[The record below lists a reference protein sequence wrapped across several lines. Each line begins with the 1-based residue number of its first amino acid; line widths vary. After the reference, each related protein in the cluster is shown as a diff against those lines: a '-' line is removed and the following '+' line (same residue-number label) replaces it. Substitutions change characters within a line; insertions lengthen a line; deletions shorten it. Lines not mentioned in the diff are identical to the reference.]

1 MNRRQ
6 VSLAFV
12 AVSVVLSLAV
22 SGCGQDSSSGS
33 QVITPSPYV
42 PGAQVPDVISAEA
55 VVVPYKEASLSFKL
69 AGRLD
74 EMLVSEGDAVTAGQE
89 LARLETRDL
98 ELAVRRAEAALK
110 SMKAQLD
117 KAKAGARE
125 EEIALAEADVAI
137 ADGNLASA
145 EANLESADA
154 NLQKA
159 LTGPTERDIQI
170 AEKQVELAKSQ
181 LWGAQTQRDVI
192 GDQMNAFPP
201 RATQVEYEAA
211 KAQVAMYETQV
222 TIAELQ
228 LEETRA
234 GARDEDIA
242 IARAQVSQAQAGV
255 EIAEAQ
261 LEQAEAQLSL
271 VKAGTRA
278 EDLAVAEAA
287 VAEAEA
293 GLSEARNALADAVLK
308 APFSGTVGSILL
320 NEGELASPQVP
331 VILLGDLSRLR
342 VRTVDLSEA
351 DVNHVRLGQEA
362 TVTIDALAGK
372 ELKGTVVRI
381 APVATERRGDRV
393 YTVTLDLDVGP
404 ESGLRWG
411 MTAFVEITVR

>member
-1 MNRRQ
+1 MNGRR
-6 VSLAFV
+6 VSLTVV
-12 AVSVVLSLAV
+12 AVAMILSVAV

-33 QVITPSPYV
+33 QVITPSPYL
-42 PGAQVPDVISAEA
+42 PGEYVPDVISAEA
-55 VVVPYKEASLSFKL
+55 VVVPYKEASLSFGL
-69 AGRLD
+69 PGRLN
-74 EMLVSEGDAVTAGQE
+74 EILISEGDAVGVGQE
-89 LARLETRDL
+89 LARLDTRDL
-98 ELAVRRAEAALK
+98 DLSVRRAEAASK

-117 KAKAGARE
+117 KAEAGARE

-154 NLQKA
+154 SLQKA
-159 LTGPTERDIQI
+159 LTGPTESDIQI
-170 AEKQVELAKSQ
+170 AEKQVELARSQ

-192 GDQMNAFPP
+192 GDQLNAFPP

-211 KAQVAMYETQV
+211 KAQVATFETQV

-228 LEETRA
+228 LQETRA
-234 GARDEDIA
+234 GARDEDVA
-242 IARAQVSQAQAGV
+242 IAKAQVSQAEAGV
-255 EIAEAQ
+255 QIAEAQ

-271 VKAGTRA
+271 VNAGSRA

-287 VAEAEA
+287 VAEAEV
-293 GLSEARNALADAVLK
+293 GLSEARNALADAILK

-320 NEGELASPQVP
+320 NEGELVSPQVP

-351 DVNHVRLGQEA
+351 DVNHVRLGQQA
-362 TVTIDALAGK
+362 TVTIDALAGR